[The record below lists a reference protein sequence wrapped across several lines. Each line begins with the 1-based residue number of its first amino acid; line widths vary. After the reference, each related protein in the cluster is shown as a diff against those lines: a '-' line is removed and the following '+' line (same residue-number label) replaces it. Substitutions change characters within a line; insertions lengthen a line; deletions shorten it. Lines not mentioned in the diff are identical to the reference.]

1 MNSYD
6 KCRVINVI
14 RHIKKVI
21 RKQGVYSCVVAE
33 IYDSSLRKITKSTPA
48 WYDTTWHDDRI
59 LALRF
64 LRSKGYSVSVRPQWA
79 NSPSYFKGELFYMN
93 MTRISISKNEKEERK

>member
-1 MNSYD
+1 MGKRD
-6 KCRVINVI
+6 RKRRVISII
-14 RHIKKVI
+14 RHINKVI

-33 IYDSSLRKITKSTPA
+33 IYDSSLRKITKSALA

-64 LRSKGYSVSVRPQWA
+64 LRSKGYVVSVQPQWA

-93 MTRISISKNEKEERK
+93 MTRISISK

>member
-1 MNSYD
+1 MG
-6 KCRVINVI
+6 KRERKRRVLSVI
-14 RHIKKVI
+14 RHINKLI

-33 IYDSSLRKITKSTPA
+33 IYDSGLKRITKNAPA

-64 LRSKGYSVSVRPQWA
+64 LRTKGYVVSVQPQWA

-93 MTRISISKNEKEERK
+93 MTRISISK

>member
-1 MNSYD
+1 MN
-6 KCRVINVI
+6 KMCKRRVMSVI

-21 RKQGVYSCVVAE
+21 SKQGLYSCVVAE
-33 IYDSSLRKITKSTPA
+33 IYDSSLRKITKNAPG

-64 LRSKGYSVSVRPQWA
+64 LRSKGYVVSVQQQWA
-79 NSPSYFKGELFYMN
+79 NSPSYFKGELFYTN
-93 MTRISISKNEKEERK
+93 RTRISISKKDYK

>member
-1 MNSYD
+1 MNNYD
-6 KCRVINVI
+6 KRRVLNVI

-21 RKQGVYSCVVAE
+21 RKQGLYSCVVAE
-33 IYDSSLRKITKSTPA
+33 IYDSTLRRITKGTLA

-64 LRSKGYSVSVRPQWA
+64 LKSKGYVVDVRQQWD
-79 NSPSYFKGELFYMN
+79 NSPSYCKGELFYMN
-93 MTRISISKNEKEERK
+93 MTRISISQNNKEERK

>member
-1 MNSYD
+1 MGKRQRKRRAIS
-6 KCRVINVI
+6 II
-14 RHIKKVI
+14 RHINRVI
-21 RKQGVYSCVVAE
+21 RKQGVYRCEVAE

-64 LRSKGYSVSVRPQWA
+64 LRSKGYVVSVQPQWA

-93 MTRISISKNEKEERK
+93 MTRISIRKV

>member
-1 MNSYD
+1 MMRSD
-6 KCRVINVI
+6 KRRVLNVL
-14 RHIKKVI
+14 RHISKVI

-33 IYDSSLRKITKSTPA
+33 IYDSSLSKITKSAPA
-48 WYDTTWHDDRI
+48 WYETTWHDDRI

-64 LRSKGYSVSVRPQWA
+64 LRSKGYVVGVQQQWA

-93 MTRISISKNEKEERK
+93 MTRISISK

>member
-1 MNSYD
+1 MG
-6 KCRVINVI
+6 KRERKRRVISII
-14 RHIKKVI
+14 RHINKVI

-33 IYDSSLRKITKSTPA
+33 IYDSSLRKTTKTAPA
-48 WYDTTWHDDRI
+48 WYDSTWHDDRI

-64 LRSKGYSVSVRPQWA
+64 LRSKGYAVSVQPQWA

-93 MTRISISKNEKEERK
+93 MTRISIRKV

>member
-1 MNSYD
+1 MERRN
-6 KCRVINVI
+6 KRRVLNII
-14 RHIKKVI
+14 RHINKVV

-33 IYDSSLRKITKSTPA
+33 IYDSGLKQITKNAPA
-48 WYDTTWHDDRI
+48 WYDSTWHDDRI

-64 LRSKGYSVSVRPQWA
+64 LKSKGFAVSVQPQWA

-93 MTRISISKNEKEERK
+93 MTRISISK

>member
-1 MNSYD
+1 MERRN
-6 KCRVINVI
+6 KRRVLSVIQHIN
-14 RHIKKVI
+14 KVI

-33 IYDSSLRKITKSTPA
+33 IYDSGLKQITKNAPA

-64 LRSKGYSVSVRPQWA
+64 LRSKGYVISVLPHWA

-93 MTRISISKNEKEERK
+93 MTRISISK

>member
-1 MNSYD
+1 MERRN
-6 KCRVINVI
+6 KRRVLSVIWHIN
-14 RHIKKVI
+14 KLI

-33 IYDSSLRKITKSTPA
+33 IYDSSLRRITKHTPA

-64 LRSKGYSVSVRPQWA
+64 LRSKGYMVSVQQQWA

-93 MTRISISKNEKEERK
+93 MTRISISK

>member
-1 MNSYD
+1 MG
-6 KCRVINVI
+6 KRERKRKRRVVSVI
-14 RHIKKVI
+14 RHINRVI

-33 IYDSSLRKITKSTPA
+33 IYDPFLRRITKSAPA
-48 WYDTTWHDDRI
+48 WYETTWHDDRI

-64 LRSKGYSVSVRPQWA
+64 LRSKGYAVSVRPQWA

-93 MTRISISKNEKEERK
+93 MTRISISK

>member
-6 KCRVINVI
+6 KRRVLNVI

-21 RKQGVYSCVVAE
+21 REQGLYSCIVAE
-33 IYDSSLRKITKSTPA
+33 IYDSSLRRITKGVPA
-48 WYDTTWHDDRI
+48 GYDTTWHDDRT

-64 LRSKGYSVSVRPQWA
+64 LKSQGYAVVVYPQWA
-79 NSPSYFKGELFYMN
+79 DSPSYWKGELFYMN
-93 MTRISISKNEKEERK
+93 MTKISISKNNKEE

>member
-1 MNSYD
+1 MN
-6 KCRVINVI
+6 KMCKRRVMSVI
-14 RHIKKVI
+14 RHINKVI

-33 IYDSSLRKITKSTPA
+33 IYDSSLRKITKSAPA

-64 LRSKGYSVSVRPQWA
+64 LRSKGYVVSVQQLWA
-79 NSPSYFKGELFYMN
+79 NSPSYIKGELFYTN
-93 MTRISISKNEKEERK
+93 RTRISISKE

>member
-1 MNSYD
+1 MERRN
-6 KCRVINVI
+6 KRRVLSII
-14 RHIKKVI
+14 RHINKVI

-33 IYDSSLRKITKSTPA
+33 IYDSSLKKITKSAPT
-48 WYDTTWHDDRI
+48 WYETTWHDDRI

-64 LRSKGYSVSVRPQWA
+64 LRSKGYVVSVQPQWA

-93 MTRISISKNEKEERK
+93 MTIISISK

>member
-1 MNSYD
+1 MMRSD
-6 KCRVINVI
+6 KRRVLNVI
-14 RHIKKVI
+14 RHINRVI
-21 RKQGVYSCVVAE
+21 RKQGVHRCGVAE

-64 LRSKGYSVSVRPQWA
+64 LRSKGSAVSVQQQWA

-93 MTRISISKNEKEERK
+93 MTRISIRKV

>member
-1 MNSYD
+1 MKRQD
-6 KCRVINVI
+6 KCRMLSII

-33 IYDSSLRKITKSTPA
+33 IYDSSLRKITKSSPA
-48 WYDTTWHDDRI
+48 WYETTWHDDRI

-64 LRSKGYSVSVRPQWA
+64 LRSKGYVVSVTPQWA

-93 MTRISISKNEKEERK
+93 MTRIFISKQ

>member
-1 MNSYD
+1 MGKRERKRRAIS
-6 KCRVINVI
+6 VI
-14 RHIKKVI
+14 RHINRII
-21 RKQGVYSCVVAE
+21 RKQGAYSCVVEE
-33 IYDSSLRKITKSTPA
+33 IYDSYLRKITKSAPA

-64 LRSKGYSVSVRPQWA
+64 LKSKGYVVSVQRQWA

-93 MTRISISKNEKEERK
+93 MTRISIRKV